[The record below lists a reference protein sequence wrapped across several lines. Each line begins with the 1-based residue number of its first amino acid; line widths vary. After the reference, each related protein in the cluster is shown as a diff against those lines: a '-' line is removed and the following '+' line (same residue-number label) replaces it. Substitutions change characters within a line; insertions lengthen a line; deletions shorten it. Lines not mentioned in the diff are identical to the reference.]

1 MIFLNHLCVS
11 LSVAAQFM
19 SDGQERG
26 QYQVLVIK
34 LQSHLKL
41 RQKRRDVLAD
51 ILWLEAGTVE
61 QEFQVADSH
70 HTWKK
75 RRTVTNNQQQKNDPG
90 IRIFL
95 YFTRNYQ

>member
-1 MIFLNHLCVS
+1 
-11 LSVAAQFM
+11 M

-75 RRTVTNNQQQKNDPG
+75 RRRVTNNQMQKTTQSSEYFCILHG
-90 IRIFL
+90 IISDL
-95 YFTRNYQ
+95 GKASA